1 MDEWKRGL
9 RSPKTVD
16 KNIFFFVF
24 SLLTGPVTKYYQ
36 VKTPFPLS
44 QVGSARLLLGPLSR
58 ETTRHLRNMTNVV
71 LHSWQTFPSTNTSCS
86 DRKWRRRIFFFFF
99 FLAVAQKLQ
108 LIAGPSFKGPFLWK
122 CHGVFMTK
130 IYCKLSSCGSP
141 AECFITWTQ
150 SWLMWEKN
158 RLQRTNTVLT
168 LSTRRF
174 LVELVVLTSLKSQD
188 WNAATNQYRA
198 SHVLFKKKKL
208 HVVYVCYT
216 LLNTQKKKKFFF
228 GNQS

>member
-71 LHSWQTFPSTNTSCS
+71 LHSWQTFPSTNSSCS

-188 WNAATNQYRA
+188 WNAAANQYRA
-198 SHVLFKKKKL
+198 SHVLFKKKVACCL
-208 HVVYVCYT
+208 CMLYS
-216 LLNTQKKKKFFF
+216 TQHSKKKKFFF